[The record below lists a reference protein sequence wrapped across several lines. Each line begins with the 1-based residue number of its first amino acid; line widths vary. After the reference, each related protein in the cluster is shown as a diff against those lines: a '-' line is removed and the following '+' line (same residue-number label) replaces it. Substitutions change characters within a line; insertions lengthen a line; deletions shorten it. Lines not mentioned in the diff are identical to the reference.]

1 MYSALNRTLVRPA
14 ALVQRRQM
22 HLISN
27 QVRMF
32 AVQRRYSKT
41 HEWLDYDT
49 DTNKGKLGI
58 SKYAANALGDIVHVD
73 LPEEGDSFT

>member
-1 MYSALNRTLVRPA
+1 
-14 ALVQRRQM
+14 
-22 HLISN
+22 
-27 QVRMF
+27 MF
-32 AVQRRYSKT
+32 AVQRRFSKT
-41 HEWLDYDT
+41 HEWLDFDT